1 MVEEIEIKRKIY
13 QVIEQIGDRSFK
25 IERKGQFFFL
35 KKFDDDKTGFDKFVD
50 AEHRIRVSG
59 ITNPKCFLYD
69 KKLRWAVIDYID
81 GDNCFDLLRNNG
93 ALQEEILDLMFKAF
107 WYAKTDRLAIDM
119 KPDNFIFS
127 KGKLYYVPFI
137 CDKYAS
143 NDSFVQGDIRLWFF
157 TKEFMTYSRSKGFD
171 VDQSFLKSDYET
183 NKNIA
188 LMTVKYYR

>member
-35 KKFDDDKTGFDKFVD
+35 KKFDDDKAGFDKFVD

-93 ALQEEILDLMFKAF
+93 ALPEEILDLMFKAF
-107 WYAKTDRLAIDM
+107 WYAKTDRLAIETILR
-119 KPDNFIFS
+119 P
-127 KGKLYYVPFI
+127 LYL
-137 CDKYAS
+137 
-143 NDSFVQGDIRLWFF
+143 R
-157 TKEFMTYSRSKGFD
+157 
-171 VDQSFLKSDYET
+171 
-183 NKNIA
+183 
-188 LMTVKYYR
+188 